1 MLDGQSSATIKKKS
15 YTPEMYVCFPSPLVL
30 FNRRKRK
37 GAKKVTSQTIRK
49 EVTFF
54 PFFFQG
60 KGCIQQ

>member
-1 MLDGQSSATIKKKS
+1 MFVFLPHWYFSKKEK
-15 YTPEMYVCFPSPLVL
+15 
-30 FNRRKRK
+30 KR
-37 GAKKVTSQTIRK
+37 GKKVTSQTIRK